1 MLSFGFSN
9 PALTKPFKTWR
20 ATLRRSRGRRLPFY
34 PVHEKLEDAASGSPQ
49 MKRLLIL
56 LLSICAL
63 VLAVQF
69 LARAQGVSY
78 GIPLPIPFLFVNFGP
93 TCYAQPN
100 YGSAY
105 HPLPY
110 YAQPVGYYRPA
121 YHWACLYERGW
132 SGYYDPNYCGCD
144 P

>member
-1 MLSFGFSN
+1 M
-9 PALTKPFKTWR
+9 
-20 ATLRRSRGRRLPFY
+20 RRG
-34 PVHEKLEDAASGSPQ
+34 HASTFRNQ
-49 MKRLLIL
+49 LLITD
-56 LLSICAL
+56 SKDIPPRRPCDAFFRIFKSCSDQT
-63 VLAVQF
+63 VQD
-69 LARAQGVSY
+69 G
-78 GIPLPIPFLFVNFGP
+78 FLFVNFGP

-132 SGYYDPNYCGCD
+132 SGYYDPNYC
-144 P
+144 